1 VRYTSW
7 CSQVADGN
15 PRGWWIGSD
24 GTRQGNEVI
33 VPLLIA
39 DPESGQTPDQGISI
53 SNIYTW
59 ISYPLDEVDRQEGLS
74 QNATL
79 LLPLLQVTLW
89 LALFLHGSRYGDEVL
104 FLKYVL

>member
-59 ISYPLDEVDRQEGLS
+59 ISYPPGRSGPPGGVVSECDITITAAPGNPMVSFIFAWEPVR
-74 QNATL
+74 
-79 LLPLLQVTLW
+79 
-89 LALFLHGSRYGDEVL
+89 R
-104 FLKYVL
+104 